1 MAIRRVV
8 TGIEDGRSRLISD
21 GPAEVAPHGLFE
33 DVWAIDA
40 NERFGQAPVAGGTAF
55 EGSAGSLVWRVVT
68 IPSDADYRQ
77 MVAALPPEQQ
87 HVIDPDGWHQTAT
100 VDLVLV
106 LEGDLALQL
115 DEDEVLLHPGDVVVQ
130 QGTKHA
136 WHPRSEGTVKVLAL
150 MRSFP

>member
-1 MAIRRVV
+1 MAVRRVV
-8 TGIEDGRSRLISD
+8 TGLENGRSTFISD
-21 GPAEVAPHGLFE
+21 GPVEPAPHGLFE
-33 DVWAIDA
+33 DIWAINADQK
-40 NERFGQAPVAGGTAF
+40 FGHAPVAETPF

-68 IPSDADYRQ
+68 IPSDDDYRQ
-77 MVAALPPEQQ
+77 MVASLPPEQQ
-87 HVIDPDGWHQTAT
+87 HVIDPDGWHQTST

-115 DEDEVLLHPGDVVVQ
+115 DEGEVLLHPGDVVIQ

-136 WHPRSEGTVKVLAL
+136 WHTRSEGPVKVLAL

>member
-1 MAIRRVV
+1 M
-8 TGIEDGRSRLISD
+8 TGIEDGRSRFISD
-21 GPAEVAPHGLFE
+21 GPVEPAPHGLFE
-33 DVWAIDA
+33 DIWAINA
-40 NERFGQAPVAGGTAF
+40 NEKFGHAPACDTPF

-68 IPSDADYRQ
+68 IPSDDDYRQ

-115 DEDEVLLHPGDVVVQ
+115 DEGEVLLHPGDVVIQ

-136 WHPRSEGTVKVLAL
+136 WHTRSEGPVKVLAL

>member
-1 MAIRRVV
+1 VAIRRVV
-8 TGIEDGRSRLISD
+8 TGIENGRSKFISD
-21 GPAEVAPHGLFE
+21 GPADVAPHGLFE
-33 DVWAIDA
+33 DVWVINAD
-40 NERFGQAPVAGGTAF
+40 ERFGRAPVAGETPF

-115 DEDEVLLHPGDVVVQ
+115 DEGQVLLHPGDVVIQ

-136 WHPRSEGTVKVLAL
+136 WHTRSEGPVKVLAL